1 MALLM
6 MNSRDDGRKASP
18 RRDGEALNSG
28 SSKPARATYLL
39 VTALLVGIFGVLT
52 YVIFIM
58 DRSPDLSGAN
68 RVDVQRLLSMHR
80 PVLLEFGKG
89 WCKPCKYMKPI
100 LKDAARAYEGRAVV
114 ASVDMDANLDLARR
128 FSVRLMPTQIFLWP
142 NGKVFFR
149 NEGVLERDHIAQ
161 IFSKMGVDPP
171 ERGG

>member
-1 MALLM
+1 MKPVCQKIVPSFVTVICLALVLIAGPAPAAQRIDLQSLM
-6 MNSRDDGRKASP
+6 
-18 RRDGEALNSG
+18 
-28 SSKPARATYLL
+28 SK
-39 VTALLVGIFGVLT
+39 
-52 YVIFIM
+52 
-58 DRSPDLSGAN
+58 
-68 RVDVQRLLSMHR
+68 RV
-80 PVLLEFGKG
+80 PVLLEFGRG

-128 FSVRLMPTQIFLWP
+128 LSVRLMPTQIFLWP

-171 ERGG
+171 ERGR